1 MLQKLKNEIIDFI
14 KNHPCTS
21 FVELERFIS
30 GFLGELGLFLGE
42 DDYNILLWTVSVEA
56 AVAFKELLQKE
67 VINLSSCSPLIYMID
82 GKGLNL
88 PYAKR
93 RVHYKEPHWLPITMS
108 TIRYHSKRSKYE

>member
-1 MLQKLKNEIIDFI
+1 MKNEIIDFI

-30 GFLGELGLFLGE
+30 GFSGELGLFLGE
-42 DDYNILLWTVSVEA
+42 DGYNILLWTVSVEA
-56 AVAFKELLQKE
+56 ADALKELLQKD
-67 VINLSSCSPLIYMID
+67 VIYLSYCSPLIYMID

-108 TIRYHSKRSKYE
+108 MS